1 MFSPN
6 LIVPPVSQPLPP
18 AASHSDR
25 PPEFWIFPVVDGAG
39 VVTQSSQPD
48 RERERA
54 REAET
59 EREIKR
65 GKEREE
71 RKRGRGDPAG
81 IWFQEM
87 TF

>member
-1 MFSPN
+1 M
-6 LIVPPVSQPLPP
+6 PPVSQLLPP
-18 AASHSDR
+18 AASHLDR

-59 EREIKR
+59 ERAIKR
-65 GKEREE
+65 GGKEREAE
-71 RKRGRGDPAG
+71 RGRGDPAG
-81 IWFQEM
+81 IWLQEM